1 MSGGAVVGILRLVIV
16 LLWLLVLGRVL
27 LSWVDP
33 MGRTQAGRV
42 VLQLTEPFLAPIR
55 SLLPRTGMLDLSPLV
70 VLLALGVVMR
80 VLV

>member
-1 MSGGAVVGILRLVIV
+1 MSGGAVVGILRLIIV

-42 VLQLTEPFLAPIR
+42 LSQLTEPFLAPIR
-55 SLLPRTGMLDLSPLV
+55 SVLPRTGMFDLAPLV
-70 VLLALGVVMR
+70 LLLVLGVFLR
-80 VLV
+80 LLV